1 MLLADQIAKGTENF
15 ELQLEPESFGKVR
28 VNVSLESSN
37 VEVKMVA
44 ENSAAVMALRGSEN
58 ILQLIAEQN
67 GLKLSEYSVDMQ
79 NSQNG
84 DNTNRKDGS
93 SRNEDEV
100 AEASKEVDDENTSTI
115 SENEYKLNLLA

>member
-1 MLLADQIAKGTENF
+1 M
-15 ELQLEPESFGKVR
+15 EPESFGKVR

-100 AEASKEVDDENTSTI
+100 AEALKEADDENTSTI

>member
-1 MLLADQIAKGTENF
+1 
-15 ELQLEPESFGKVR
+15 
-28 VNVSLESSN
+28 
-37 VEVKMVA
+37 MVA
-44 ENSAAVMALRGSEN
+44 DNSAAVMALRGSEN

-84 DNTNRKDGS
+84 DNNRKDGS
-93 SRNEDEV
+93 SRNEDDV
-100 AEASKEVDDENTSTI
+100 AEALKEADDENTTTI

>member
-37 VEVKMVA
+37 VEVKMIA